1 MEGGA
6 TLGILL
12 GVVIVGFTGYVVF
25 QVVQKRKQ
33 LRDTVHVLSHRDAAF
48 VDDLESMKESGAL
61 CPA

>member
-12 GVVIVGFTGYVVF
+12 GVIVVGFTGYVAY
-25 QVVQKRKQ
+25 QVVQKRKY
-33 LRDTVHVLSHRDAAF
+33 LRDTVHVLSHREAPF
-48 VDDLESMKESGAL
+48 VDDLEAMKESGAL

>member
-12 GVVIVGFTGYVVF
+12 GIVLVGFTGYVAF

-48 VDDLESMKESGAL
+48 VDDLEAMKESGAL
-61 CPA
+61 CPV